1 MTLKIKALPLVISV
15 VLLNAVILFTVRSVS
30 DLRQLTDFAWS
41 EVAALTIFS
50 AISLVLVNLV
60 PASIAERLI
69 FLRIRNFLPGNRAM
83 DIVKSDDRLDFGAV
97 AQKWPELSEIKQ
109 GQSNAWWYQNVY
121 RPVKDD
127 PGVASSHFAYLFF
140 RDAFSASLMLGV
152 GAAIW
157 TLLVGEIDK
166 VQPPSLAA
174 ITLVF
179 IVSVLLGI
187 CAGNS
192 GRRMVANSFGAHL

>member
-1 MTLKIKALPLVISV
+1 MTLKTKALPLVISV

-50 AISLVLVNLV
+50 AVSLVLVNLV

-97 AQKWPELSEIKQ
+97 AQKWPELSEIQQ

-157 TLLVGEIDK
+157 TLLVGEIDR

-174 ITLVF
+174 ITLVL
-179 IVSVLLGI
+179 IVAVLLGI